1 MKIYHFIVICYG
13 EVFGMLLALYY
24 REKKRCIL
32 LQLSSI
38 AIYYIN
44 DVMLFRSPSFP
55 HSSCDNCCLL
65 ATKLSAG
72 MTRSICRLIPLAYLL
87 KYSVRQ

>member
-1 MKIYHFIVICYG
+1 MKIYHFIVIYYG

-44 DVMLFRSPSFP
+44 DVVS
-55 HSSCDNCCLL
+55 
-65 ATKLSAG
+65 
-72 MTRSICRLIPLAYLL
+72 
-87 KYSVRQ
+87 